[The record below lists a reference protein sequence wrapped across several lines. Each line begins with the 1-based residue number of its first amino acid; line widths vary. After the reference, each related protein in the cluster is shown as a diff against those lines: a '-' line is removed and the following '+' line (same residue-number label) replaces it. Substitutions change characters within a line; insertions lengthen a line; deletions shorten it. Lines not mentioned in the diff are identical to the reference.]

1 MSSEFLSRQS
11 IKPIFVACLTLAM
24 SINNSVIKK
33 YLITADGYNNVLST
47 IKKYLIVQ
55 NAIGLESSGLSEE
68 QITKLN
74 KETLEMMKKYSQG
87 GNK

>member
-1 MSSEFLSRQS
+1 MSSEFLSYQS
-11 IKPIFVACLTLAM
+11 IKPIFVACLALVM
-24 SINNSVIKK
+24 SIDNSVIKN
-33 YLITADGYNNVLST
+33 YLITADGYSNVLST

-74 KETLEMMKKYSQG
+74 KETLEMMQKHNQEESI
-87 GNK
+87 